1 MTLFNQTEEIRS
13 RSQIRDAN
21 NTRAFASFFTS
32 KVKNIRQQILFTSH
46 RITHNE
52 PLTAPSNVQ
61 HYACLISALLTLT
74 LRKKTARNQSSSTSD
89 LTFCPPTSSNPC
101 LT

>member
-32 KVKNIRQQILFTSH
+32 KVENIRQQISSTSH
-46 RITHNE
+46 RITHIDQPTTLSNE
-52 PLTAPSNVQ
+52 FTTS
-61 HYACLISALLTLT
+61 LLTGI
-74 LRKKTARNQSSSTSD
+74 
-89 LTFCPPTSSNPC
+89 FP
-101 LT
+101 